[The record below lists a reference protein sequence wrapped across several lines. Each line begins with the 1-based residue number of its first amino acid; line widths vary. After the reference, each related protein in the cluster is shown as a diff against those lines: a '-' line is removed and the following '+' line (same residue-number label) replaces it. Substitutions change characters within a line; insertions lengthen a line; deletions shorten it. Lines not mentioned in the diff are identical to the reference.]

1 MLLLKTKIGRRISKR
16 VEEGIIPVVKGHIL
30 NEEDLKLR
38 RHILNLMCQLETTF
52 TPENSFEIVRSIEK
66 TKRNARRWLVEISGN
81 TVKNYRKGRVFTR
94 NVAMAFDLKND
105 EKNARNRLFSMTV

>member
-1 MLLLKTKIGRRISKR
+1 MLCSKRKIGRRISKR

-52 TPENSFEIVRSIEK
+52 TPENSFEELPEALKNYKKCKKMV
-66 TKRNARRWLVEISGN
+66 WLEISEN
-81 TVKNYRKGRVFTR
+81 TVENYRKRKSFHQKCCDGF
-94 NVAMAFDLKND
+94 
-105 EKNARNRLFSMTV
+105 